1 MYLAIINW
9 EASSSEE
16 SENNPGSMLASV
28 VDELFK
34 SRIMFDS
41 ISRSLERNLS
51 GMPAGMLQGYTLS
64 ALMSIL
70 MADSLSAALTISFS
84 A

>member
-1 MYLAIINW
+1 MYFAVINW

-28 VDELFK
+28 VDELLK

-51 GMPAGMLQGYTLS
+51 GTPAGMLQGYIHYLH
-64 ALMSIL
+64 
-70 MADSLSAALTISFS
+70 
-84 A
+84 